1 MLGCYVT
8 ISAISYDQQEA
19 TAKETP
25 MKATKKVLVWKIA
38 KIAAL
43 GILNTAASMVAA
55 TLG

>member
-1 MLGCYVT
+1 
-8 ISAISYDQQEA
+8 
-19 TAKETP
+19 
-25 MKATKKVLVWKIA
+25 MKATKKVLVW